1 MLFNW
6 KRITRKSLRFY
17 FNGKKQIVYTEKL
30 AGNVNFNVHFTLY
43 NEHDEKADCGCTLTQ
58 WRLCGDFAA
67 AVAVV
72 TIVVTKLQLPL
83 FFPMIIIYELVLDLK
98 PPVKSRQITNK
109 RRKNHNQQQRTWR
122 KIRRQTEEKIGGV
135 DGHNYAITRFCRCKL
150 WLLPRLL
157 LLCEPGELEQNRS
170 FNFTWN
176 DFITHKHTHARTNIF
191 VDGFFCYLI
200 FWSFAKVKPGQCF

>member
-1 MLFNW
+1 MNNEKKFALLFQW
-6 KRITRKSLRFY
+6 KKTNCVHREIGRKCKFQCSLYIVQRTWRKSR
-17 FNGKKQIVYTEKL
+17 
-30 AGNVNFNVHFTLY
+30 
-43 NEHDEKADCGCTLTQ
+43 CGCTLTQ

-122 KIRRQTEEKIGGV
+122 KIRRQTEEKIGGM

-191 VDGFFCYLI
+191 VDGFFCYLL